1 MKLKKIVSILITK
14 KIKIPIKEIK
24 EIIKEIKEF
33 NRNKRNSG
41 CFEQEL
47 IIEGTEF
54 SQCPKALYINTC
66 KFSSEFSKFSKFKN
80 FIFQPYGIPGVYIPR
95 NFCNVNNL
103 ILINIES
110 SLILF
115 LKMPNFFV
123 HQFVKIFNYKWKR
136 FELFLWGSGRK
147 SSTEYFYLYFNFY
160 SVILYILTLTVLK
173 KYKT

>member
-1 MKLKKIVSILITK
+1 MKLKKIISLLITK

-24 EIIKEIKEF
+24 EI
-33 NRNKRNSG
+33 NRIERESN

-47 IIEGTEF
+47 IIKSTEF
-54 SQCPKALYINTC
+54 SQRPKTLYIDTC

-80 FIFQPYGIPGVYIPR
+80 FIFQPYGIPSVYIPR
-95 NFCNVNNL
+95 NFCNVNNS

-110 SLILF
+110 SLILI